1 MTGAYGWAFQKPV
14 RKLYYNL
21 TITFISVIV
30 AVVIGG
36 ALALGLIAD
45 ELGLHGGLWDAV
57 GRINDIGILGFLIV
71 GIFVTSWLVSMLIY
85 RLKGYDRIDIAPPPG
100 MQPAE

>member
-1 MTGAYGWAFQKPV
+1 M

-21 TITFISVIV
+21 TITFVSVVV

-36 ALALGLIAD
+36 ALALGLIA
-45 ELGLHGGLWDAV
+45 EKFGLHGGLWDAV
-57 GRINDIGILGFLIV
+57 GRLNDIGILGFLIV
-71 GIFVTSWLVSMLIY
+71 GLFVASWLVSMLIY
-85 RLKGYDRIDIAPPPG
+85 RLKGYDHIEIASPSG